1 MSNDL
6 PDGWTSVLLGE
17 LFNFKYGKGLPHEKR
32 NGTGSIKVYGSNGVV
47 GLHDRSVTKGP
58 AIIVGRKGSVGEI
71 HLSDEECWPIDTTY
85 FIDEFVGLPPGY
97 WAFFFKSLRLGQ
109 QEKSSA
115 IPGISRS
122 DIYQVEVPLPPL
134 AEQWRIVSK
143 LGVLLAKLQDSQKRL
158 ENIPRTLKRFREAIL
173 NAAVT
178 GKLTINWRNKNG
190 EMGTAAAE
198 LKSFGTALVARSFH
212 TRELESTEGNEVLI
226 DKVPVEWVTPS
237 LEDLFRFID
246 YRGRTPKK
254 ARSGKRLISA
264 KNIKMGYIS
273 EEPVEYVSNEF
284 YKTWMTRGIPKK
296 GDIFFVTE
304 GHTMGFTALNNRT
317 DEFALSQRTITLQPW
332 QPIETTCFF
341 YFIMSPIFQE
351 LVRLNATGSAAV
363 GIKAARFR
371 GLPIPFPSRAER
383 QEIVRRVQS
392 LFALADQIEARYS
405 KVKAQVDRLTHP
417 ILSKAFQGELV
428 RTEAELAAA
437 EGRDYE
443 SAEELLKRIAY
454 QRDSAVGSLTQ
465 STRRSAIKEWLR

>member
-1 MSNDL
+1 M
-6 PDGWTSVLLGE
+6 
-17 LFNFKYGKGLPHEKR
+17 H
-32 NGTGSIKVYGSNGVV
+32 
-47 GLHDRSVTKGP
+47 
-58 AIIVGRKGSVGEI
+58 
-71 HLSDEECWPIDTTY
+71 
-85 FIDEFVGLPPGY
+85 
-97 WAFFFKSLRLGQ
+97 
-109 QEKSSA
+109 
-115 IPGISRS
+115 SRS
-122 DIYQVEVPLPPL
+122 KFSARASALFFPISFVTLAVEVARLNHVIVQERDPSNALAHQGRGDVGNKATGTDAQHAGFGVPFLVKASDLALPIFGSRHGPL
-134 AEQWRIVSK
+134 AEQWRITSK
-143 LGVLLAKLQDSQKRL
+143 LGAVLAKLQDSQNRL
-158 ENIPRTLKRFREAIL
+158 ENIPRIVQRFREAVL

-178 GKLTINWRNKNG
+178 GKLTINWRNKND
-190 EMGTAAAE
+190 EMETAAAE
-198 LKSFGTALVARSFH
+198 LRSFGTASVARRFH
-212 TRELESTEGNEVLI
+212 TRELESTEGNEGLI